1 MQEVSYLLTI
11 SSDISEIRVD
21 DMKNVIHAARKQA
34 KSMIENFEEKCK
46 KREVSSPEDICV

>member
-11 SSDISEIRVD
+11 SSDISEMRVD

-34 KSMIENFEEKCK
+34 KSMIEKFEEKCK
-46 KREVSSPEDICV
+46 KREVSSPEDI